1 MPVEF
6 TANNRIVLKNYADK
20 IAKKFDVQ
28 PKAEPNFFYSKISQY
43 LPTWESTGKKIGES
57 IALTHGQDWTNGTID
72 FVVEKVFQDKAKQ
85 ASLWSLE
92 GVKQRITGAAQ
103 TTLAESLK
111 LSITPKVLP
120 VLTVFSGVG
129 GQIALPLVVSLIGFA
144 YKKAMHDPEA
154 MKKLSPLSLDELFS
168 VDPETNQLRDGFG
181 NLMTSE
187 DMMDIYHGTAKHA
200 LIGKI
205 IQLCQ
210 EIDQNPKEAKSL
222 LQVLVNTYLIHR
234 NDGQNVFPDGTA
246 VTDEDRAIIEE
257 GINTLARN
265 NPSKKK
271 NKIRCFIKL
280 LSKHSILPFENLS
293 LSNRNEEGAK
303 KMGTIFSNEEE
314 WKNYILRSED
324 GCYVVYK
331 DCGDKKRGELIS
343 HSEMKGIL
351 KDADR
356 IEKVRAFE
364 HKNELEKLMLDPS
377 QLSVLVHKLRLM
389 DAESVRDFLK
399 NYLVQREAD
408 DALVYLDGTLLEEKE
423 KTKLLKNLNAIPPRN
438 NLKEREDF
446 IRGLIQQI
454 GGHIPKDLVNQYVI
468 SCQDGHCVLKD
479 GSEIE
484 NEEADAIRAEF
495 QKYEEAA
502 LTPLLKI

>member
-1 MPVEF
+1 MPAESINY
-6 TANNRIVLKNYADK
+6 TANNRTVLKNYADK
-20 IAKKFDVQ
+20 IARRFDVQ
-28 PKAEPNFFYSKISQY
+28 PKEEPNYLYSKISQY
-43 LPTWESTGKKIGES
+43 LPTWESAGKKVGES

-72 FVVEKVFQDKAKQ
+72 FVVEKIFHDKAKQ
-85 ASLWSLE
+85 ASFWSLQ
-92 GVKQRITGAAQ
+92 GLKQRITGAAQ
-103 TTLAESLK
+103 VTLGETLK
-111 LSITPKVLP
+111 LTITPKALP
-120 VLTVFSGVG
+120 VLTVFSGIA

-154 MKKLSPLSLDELFS
+154 LKKLSPLSLDELFTL
-168 VDPETNQLRDGFG
+168 DPETNQLRDGFG
-181 NLMTSE
+181 NLLTSE

-234 NDGQNVFPDGTA
+234 MDGNNVFPDGSI
-246 VTDEDRAIIEE
+246 VTDTDRGIIEE

-265 NPSKKK
+265 NPYKKK

-280 LSKHSILPFENLS
+280 LSKHSILPFENLT
-293 LSNRNEEGAK
+293 LSNRDEGGPK
-303 KMGTIFSNEEE
+303 KMGTIFSDIEE
-314 WKNYILRSED
+314 WKNYILRGED

-331 DCGDKKRGELIS
+331 DCGDKKRGEIIS
-343 HSEMKGIL
+343 HEEMRGIL

-356 IEKVRAFE
+356 IEKVKAFE
-364 HKNELEKLMLDPS
+364 HKTELERLMLDPS
-377 QLSVLVHKLRLM
+377 QHSVLVQKLRLM
-389 DAESVRDFLK
+389 DADSVKDFLK

-408 DALVYLDGTLLEEKE
+408 EALVYLDGILLEEKE
-423 KTKLLKNLNAIPPRN
+423 KANLLKNLNAIPPRN
-438 NLKEREDF
+438 HLKEREDF
-446 IRGLIQQI
+446 IRGLVQQV

-479 GSEIE
+479 GTEIE
-484 NEEADAIRAEF
+484 NEEAAAIRAEF
-495 QKYEEAA
+495 KKCEEAIA
-502 LTPLLKI
+502 